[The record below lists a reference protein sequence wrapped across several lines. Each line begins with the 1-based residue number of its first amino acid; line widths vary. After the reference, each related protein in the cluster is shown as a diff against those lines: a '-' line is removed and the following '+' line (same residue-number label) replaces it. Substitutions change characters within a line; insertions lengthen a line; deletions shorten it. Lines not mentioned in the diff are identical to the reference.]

1 VKKSSKNGRDSPRRL
16 ERRRGSLGFWTIAS
30 IAVLVLLYLALLEVS
45 RPHLTGE
52 RLRLDGFYTS
62 VRDDRVLE
70 ATILDQDRFIVGRY
84 RRTEGGAVH
93 SFYTP
98 FSRNGNTAQEGLID
112 ALISNNVK
120 TRVDQQLVKRLAGPA
135 TTLLPAII
143 IVIVLGYFLFS
154 IRNGEGA
161 FGRTKESSRVD
172 DPDATFDDVA
182 GQEAAVTE
190 LREISDFLSNSERY
204 AELGAQIPRGI
215 LLYGPPGCG
224 KTLMA
229 RALAGEAG
237 ATFYSISGSDFVEM
251 YVGVGARRVRDLFK
265 DARESAPAIVFIDEL
280 DSVGRRRAGSGPG
293 SQGAAE
299 EQGQALNQLLAEID
313 GFTPA
318 EGVIVV
324 GATNRPDV
332 LDPALLRPGRF
343 DRAVGLELPDEKG
356 RGEILA
362 VHARGKPLSPDVD
375 LGSIAQR
382 TVGMTGADLAGL
394 FNEAA
399 LLTARARRSSILP
412 EDLETALQRVRDAP
426 ERQRRLSMRDRRVGR
441 SFLHGERV
449 TFADVAG
456 VDNVVEELQ
465 EVREFLA
472 DRTKFERLGA
482 RVPTGYLLAGP
493 PGTGKTLLA
502 HALAGETNAAFIS
515 VAATEFNETYVGEG
529 AARVRDLFAQARGM
543 APVIVFID
551 ELDAIGGHR
560 TVGPDDNSE
569 RAQTLNQ
576 LLVELDAFGRDSTVI
591 VMGATNRPEMLD
603 AALTRPGRFDRQI
616 VLELPDV
623 EARKQ
628 ILQLHARDRRVDPR
642 VDLDAIARLT
652 YGLAGADLGNLLNE
666 SALLAARRGADTIT
680 QLHIEDALAR
690 IGGGIASSSP
700 MSDGDRHVIAYHEA
714 GHALV
719 ARAMPG
725 GRVLH
730 RISIVARGSLAGGTW
745 IPETGERKL
754 RTHSTLIAWMATL
767 LGGRVAEQIVF
778 GEYADGA
785 ASDLAQVGSLA
796 RRMVTVLGMSEAVG
810 SLSYADETGAPNV
823 QYSDETAR
831 LIDAEARRLVSEAE
845 ALAQRVL
852 REQRIILEH
861 VAEALLERE
870 TLTMDDIDRIAGVL
884 PAGHT

>member
-1 VKKSSKNGRDSPRRL
+1 M
-16 ERRRGSLGFWTIAS
+16 RRGSLGSWTLAAIA
-30 IAVLVLLYLALLEVS
+30 ILVLLYVAILEAS
-45 RPHLTGE
+45 RPHVSGE
-52 RLRLDGFYTS
+52 RLRIDGFYSS
-62 VRDDRVLE
+62 VRDNRVVE
-70 ATILDQDRFIVGRY
+70 ATILDQDRFVVGRY
-84 RRTEGGAVH
+84 RREEGGPVYRFHAP
-93 SFYTP
+93 Y
-98 FSRNGNTAQEGLID
+98 SRNGTNSQE
-112 ALISNNVK
+112 ALIEALVNNNVP
-120 TRVDQQLVKRLAGPA
+120 TRVDQQLLKRIAGPA
-135 TTLLPAII
+135 TTLLPALI
-143 IVIVLGYFLFS
+143 IVIVFLYFILTMRSGDGLF
-154 IRNGEGA
+154 A
-161 FGRTKESSRVD
+161 RTRESSRVE
-172 DPDATFDDVA
+172 DPDVSFDDVA
-182 GQEAAVTE
+182 GQDAAVAE

-237 ATFYSISGSDFVEM
+237 AAFYSISGSDFVEM

-343 DRAVGLELPDEKG
+343 DRGVGLELPDEQG
-356 RGEILA
+356 REAILA
-362 VHARGKPLSPDVD
+362 VHARGKPLAPNVD
-375 LGSIAQR
+375 LASIARR
-382 TVGMTGADLAGL
+382 TTGMTGADLAGL

-399 LLTARARRSSILP
+399 LLTARGRRSSITP
-412 EDLETALQRVRDAP
+412 EDLESALQRVRDAP
-426 ERQRRLSMRDRRVGR
+426 ERQRRLSMRDRRIGQ

-456 VDNVVEELQ
+456 LDNVIDELQ
-465 EVREFLA
+465 EVRDYLA
-472 DRTKFERLGA
+472 DRTKYERLGA

-502 HALAGETNAAFIS
+502 HALAGECNAAFIS

-529 AARVRDLFAQARGM
+529 AARVRDLFAQARGV

-560 TVGPDDNSE
+560 SAGGEDNNE

-576 LLVELDAFGRDSTVI
+576 LLIELDAFGRDSTVI
-591 VMGATNRPEMLD
+591 VMAATNRPEMLD
-603 AALTRPGRFDRQI
+603 AALTRPGRFDRVI
-616 VLELPDV
+616 GLGLPDV

-628 ILQLHARDRRVDPR
+628 ILQLHARGRRMDAR
-642 VDLDAIARLT
+642 IDLDSIARLT
-652 YGLAGADLGNLLNE
+652 YGVAGADLANLLNE
-666 SALLAARRGADTIT
+666 AALLAARRGADTIT
-680 QLHIEDALAR
+680 QAHIEDAVDR
-690 IGGGIASSSP
+690 VGGGIASSSP
-700 MSDGDRHVIAYHEA
+700 LSEADRQVIAYHEA

-725 GRVLH
+725 GRLLH
-730 RISIVARGSLAGGTW
+730 RISIVARGSLAGGTL
-745 IPETGERKL
+745 ITETGERQQ
-754 RTHSTLIAWMATL
+754 RSRSALIAHMATL
-767 LGGRVAEQIVF
+767 LGGRVAEQLVF
-778 GEYADGA
+778 GEVADGA

-796 RRMVTVLGMSEAVG
+796 RRMVTVLGMSEAAG
-810 SLSYADETGAPNV
+810 SLSYAEEDGTPNV
-823 QYSDETAR
+823 VYSDETAR
-831 LIDAEARRLVSEAE
+831 MIDTEARRLVSEAE
-845 ALAQRVL
+845 AAAQRVL
-852 REQRIILEH
+852 REQRIILER

-870 TLTMDDIDRIAGVL
+870 TLTMEEIDRLAGVL
-884 PAGHT
+884 PAGRA